1 MVSRI
6 LKELELSGNN
16 KPSEEFIKLIENFSP
31 SSKDLGKS
39 VRKIMQRGY
48 KEGFGE
54 LETVLLARKI
64 LRPRLSRGQLNYWF
78 PIKKKWKSMAGEE
91 SSSRHS
97 QNLNSIVKND
107 VEKSKADIASQ
118 TEANNVTLLESRI
131 ILKGKQNL
139 GKLVFL
145 TQFEPRAASL
155 KVKILVP

>member
-31 SSKDLGKS
+31 SCKDLGKS

-97 QNLNSIVKND
+97 
-107 VEKSKADIASQ
+107 
-118 TEANNVTLLESRI
+118 
-131 ILKGKQNL
+131 
-139 GKLVFL
+139 
-145 TQFEPRAASL
+145 
-155 KVKILVP
+155 